1 MINFVKQEK
10 LKCSTCGNEIREKQI
25 MRKKQFIIGKTFV
38 IAILMLM
45 ISVNGVVFANDNES
59 TNGSLDISKIDK
71 FMTNE
76 IERLNIPGAS
86 LAIVKGDQV
95 EYIQGYGVSNPDGTK
110 MTSQTPI
117 VLGSTTKSFTAL
129 AIMQLVEQGKIA
141 LEEPVQSYIPWF
153 QIADEEASEKISIQ
167 HLLNHTSGLSTNDG
181 QVSISQGNTT
191 SKEHIKS
198 LANTELTY
206 SVGEQYQYSNLNYNI
221 LGLVIEEVTNKS
233 YKEYINEF
241 IFKPLEMNNSYVDPK
256 DDTKNAIATGYQT
269 VFGLKVPTKQLI
281 HEGTVAS
288 GYLISSAEDMAN
300 YMIVQLNQ
308 GEFKGKGILSA
319 NAMTTMHRPSAPVE
333 NDTYYAM
340 GWEVNSEGISHNG
353 WTENTY
359 SKVVLDGEY
368 GISLQINSMDYLNLN
383 EYDAIISG
391 INKLVHNKEPSI
403 SDSNP
408 FIKYVIIDLILLAI
422 VTSIVWSVYRIFKPK
437 NRKVTTFRRILNGLS
452 ILVFYWLLPLIIL
465 IGFPKLFGPLST
477 VTLFAP
483 GIGHLLFLIPLL
495 SIIVGVVKLGKVRLA
510 LKKNVFDL

>member
-1 MINFVKQEK
+1 MIKFVKQEK
-10 LKCSTCGNEIREKQI
+10 LICSTCGNEIREKQV
-25 MRKKQFIIGKTFV
+25 MRKRQFAIVKIFV
-38 IAILMLM
+38 IAILILM
-45 ISVNGVVFANDNES
+45 ISVSGVVFANDNES
-59 TNGSLDISKIDK
+59 TNGDISKIDK

-129 AIMQLVEQGKIA
+129 AIMQLVEQGKIF

-153 QIADEEASEKISIQ
+153 QITDEEASEKITIQ
-167 HLLNHTSGLSTNDG
+167 HLLNHTSGFSTNDG
-181 QVSISQGNTT
+181 QVSISQGNKTL
-191 SKEHIKS
+191 KEHIKS

-206 SVGEQYQYSNLNYNI
+206 SVGGQYQYSNLNYNI
-221 LGLVIEEVTNKS
+221 LGLVIEAVTNKS

-241 IFKPLEMNNSYVDPK
+241 IFKPLEMNNSYVNPK
-256 DDTKNAIATGYQT
+256 DDTNNTIATGYQT

-281 HEGTVAS
+281 HEGTVSS

-308 GEFKGKGILSA
+308 GEFKGKSILSA
-319 NAMTTMHRPSAPVE
+319 NAMTTMHHPSALMG

-340 GWEVNSEGISHNG
+340 GWEVNNEGISHNG

-391 INKLVHNKEPSI
+391 IKKLVHNDEPSI

-408 FIKYVIIDLILLAI
+408 FMKYVIIDLILLAI
-422 VTSIVWSVYRIFKPK
+422 VALIVWSAYRIFKPK
-437 NRKVTTFRRILNGLS
+437 NRKVTTFHRILYGLS
-452 ILVFYWLLPLIIL
+452 ILVFNWLLPLIIL

-495 SIIVGVVKLGKVRLA
+495 FIIVGVVKLGKVTLT
-510 LKKNVFDL
+510 LKKNTFDA

>member
-10 LKCSTCGNEIREKQI
+10 LKFSTCGNEIREKPV
-25 MRKKQFIIGKTFV
+25 MRKRQSAIGKMFV

-59 TNGSLDISKIDK
+59 TNGSLDISKVDQ

-86 LAIVKGDQV
+86 LAIVKGDKV
-95 EYIQGYGVSNPDGTK
+95 EYIQGYGISNPDGTK

-129 AIMQLVEQGKIA
+129 AIMQLVEQGKIS

-153 QIADEEASEKISIQ
+153 QIADEGASEKITIQ

-181 QVSISQGNTT
+181 QVSISQGNKTL
-191 SKEHIKS
+191 KEHIKS

-206 SVGEQYQYSNLNYNI
+206 SVGERYQYSNLNYNI

-241 IFKPLEMNNSYVDPK
+241 IFKPLEMNNSYVNPK
-256 DDTKNAIATGYQT
+256 DDTNNAIATGYQT

-281 HEGTVAS
+281 HEGTVSS

-300 YMIVQLNQ
+300 YMIVLLNQ
-308 GEFKGKGILSA
+308 GEFKGKSILSA
-319 NAMTTMHRPSAPVE
+319 NALTTMHHPSALMG

-340 GWEVNSEGISHNG
+340 GWEVNNEGISHNG

-391 INKLVHNKEPSI
+391 INKLVHNEEPSI
-403 SDSNP
+403 SDRNP
-408 FIKYVIIDLILLAI
+408 FMKYVIIDLILLAI
-422 VTSIVWSVYRIFKPK
+422 VALIVCSVYRIFKPK
-437 NRKVTTFRRILNGLS
+437 NRKVTTFRRILSGLS
-452 ILVFYWLLPLIIL
+452 ILIINWLLPLSIL
-465 IGFPKLFGPLST
+465 IGFAKLFGPLST

-483 GIGHLLFLIPLL
+483 GIGHLLFSIPLL
-495 SIIVGVVKLGKVRLA
+495 FIIVGVVKLGKVTLT
-510 LKKNVFDL
+510 LKKNTFDA

>member
-1 MINFVKQEK
+1 MIKFVKQEK
-10 LKCSTCGNEIREKQI
+10 LICSTCGNEIREKQV
-25 MRKKQFIIGKTFV
+25 MRKRQFEIGKIFV
-38 IAILMLM
+38 IIILMLM

-59 TNGSLDISKIDK
+59 TNGDISKIDK

-129 AIMQLVEQGKIA
+129 AIMQLVEQGKIS

-153 QIADEEASEKISIQ
+153 QIADEEASAKITIQ

-241 IFKPLEMNNSYVDPK
+241 IFKPLQMNNSYVDPK
-256 DDTKNAIATGYQT
+256 DDTKNVIATGYQT

-288 GYLISSAEDMAN
+288 GYLISSANDMAN
-300 YMIVQLNQ
+300 YMILQLNQ
-308 GEFKGKGILSA
+308 GEFKGKSILSA
-319 NAMTTMHRPSAPVE
+319 NAMTTMHRPSTPVE

-340 GWEVNSEGISHNG
+340 GWEVNKEGIFHMG

-359 SKVVLDGEY
+359 SKILLDGEY

-391 INKLVHNKEPSI
+391 INKLVHNEETSI

-422 VTSIVWSVYRIFKPK
+422 VALIVCSTYRIFKPK
-437 NRKVTTFRRILNGLS
+437 NRKVGTFRRILNGLS
-452 ILVFYWLLPLIIL
+452 ILVFNWLLPLIIL

-495 SIIVGVVKLGKVRLA
+495 FIIVGVVKLGKATLT
-510 LKKNVFDL
+510 LKKNTFDA

>member
-10 LKCSTCGNEIREKQI
+10 LKCSTCGNEIREKPV
-25 MRKKQFIIGKTFV
+25 MRKRQSAIGKMFV

-59 TNGSLDISKIDK
+59 TNGSLDISKLDQ

-129 AIMQLVEQGKIA
+129 AIMQLVEQGKIS

-153 QIADEEASEKISIQ
+153 QIADEEASEKITIQ
-167 HLLNHTSGLSTNDG
+167 HLLNHTSGLATNDG
-181 QVSISQGNTT
+181 QVSISQGNKTL
-191 SKEHIKS
+191 KEHIKS

-241 IFKPLEMNNSYVDPK
+241 IFKPLEMNNSYVNPK
-256 DDTKNAIATGYQT
+256 DDTNNAIATGYQT

-281 HEGTVAS
+281 HEGTVSS

-308 GEFKGKGILSA
+308 GEFKGK
-319 NAMTTMHRPSAPVE
+319 
-333 NDTYYAM
+333 
-340 GWEVNSEGISHNG
+340 
-353 WTENTY
+353 
-359 SKVVLDGEY
+359 
-368 GISLQINSMDYLNLN
+368 
-383 EYDAIISG
+383 
-391 INKLVHNKEPSI
+391 SI
-403 SDSNP
+403 
-408 FIKYVIIDLILLAI
+408 
-422 VTSIVWSVYRIFKPK
+422 
-437 NRKVTTFRRILNGLS
+437 
-452 ILVFYWLLPLIIL
+452 
-465 IGFPKLFGPLST
+465 
-477 VTLFAP
+477 
-483 GIGHLLFLIPLL
+483 
-495 SIIVGVVKLGKVRLA
+495 
-510 LKKNVFDL
+510 

>member
-1 MINFVKQEK
+1 MINFVKKEK

-25 MRKKQFIIGKTFV
+25 MRKRQFTIGKMFV

-45 ISVNGVVFANDNES
+45 ISVNGVIFANDNES
-59 TNGSLDISKIDK
+59 TNVSLDISKIDK

-95 EYIQGYGVSNPDGTK
+95 EYIQGYGVSNPDGEK

-153 QIADEEASEKISIQ
+153 QIANEKASAKITIQ

-181 QVSISQGNTT
+181 QVSISQGNKTL
-191 SKEHIKS
+191 KEHIKS
-198 LANTELTY
+198 LANTKLTY

-241 IFKPLEMNNSYVDPK
+241 IFKPLEMNNSYVNPK
-256 DDTKNAIATGYQT
+256 DDTNNSIATGYQT

-281 HEGTVAS
+281 HEGTVSS

-300 YMIVQLNQ
+300 
-308 GEFKGKGILSA
+308 
-319 NAMTTMHRPSAPVE
+319 
-333 NDTYYAM
+333 
-340 GWEVNSEGISHNG
+340 
-353 WTENTY
+353 
-359 SKVVLDGEY
+359 
-368 GISLQINSMDYLNLN
+368 
-383 EYDAIISG
+383 
-391 INKLVHNKEPSI
+391 
-403 SDSNP
+403 
-408 FIKYVIIDLILLAI
+408 
-422 VTSIVWSVYRIFKPK
+422 
-437 NRKVTTFRRILNGLS
+437 
-452 ILVFYWLLPLIIL
+452 
-465 IGFPKLFGPLST
+465 
-477 VTLFAP
+477 
-483 GIGHLLFLIPLL
+483 
-495 SIIVGVVKLGKVRLA
+495 
-510 LKKNVFDL
+510 